1 MCDPNNQTTTA
12 APADFNSLG
21 QVLSGELTRRAKQ
34 QEHENML
41 HTAMQLL
48 VPQPPGRQP
57 RAPMNGFGNGMNGY
71 NHNGNTNGNFNSGYG
86 NVKECWF
93 CEGLAND
100 PPTLSHNARQCPM
113 RIKAIAQAKVEKG
126 SSGGEGTER
135 MAALEENLNRLAS
148 TVQSALEKPPEAKAP
163 TKRASEP
170 IAPTRTKRARI
181 VDDDDSDDDPPDT
194 NKGLAEEVRKLRK
207 TVTTMEKDLR
217 QCKLAV
223 NGCEELYTATDE
235 HEKLAVEHTK
245 VSKLTCKLAV
255 DVKATKA
262 KLAQVDINENACKVL
277 EKRIAAHEADVKM
290 HKAGTAVTRGE
301 VTTMRNEMAR
311 AATEIERQAGLLK
324 NMFSQLKRHQEG
336 LEEVQN
342 VLMQLNEGQAAH
354 DERMNEHEVGITRA
368 CDSIHVLQ
376 QARML
381 QQASTPPKPPTSG
394 GRGKGSGGGR
404 GSGRGR
410 TASPKAPPPPKT
422 KTPPP
427 PPRLEEPEVVDET
440 EEVAEVRSLD
450 ALLNESDNDEKKDD
464 AGGDDDSATSS
475 IQMQTEPAAAEAQAR
490 APATTK
496 NATRAKTTASGKQRA
511 PPSANTRK
519 KAWCDSETE

>member
-1 MCDPNNQTTTA
+1 M
-12 APADFNSLG
+12 
-21 QVLSGELTRRAKQ
+21 RA
-34 QEHENML
+34 
-41 HTAMQLL
+41 
-48 VPQPPGRQP
+48 
-57 RAPMNGFGNGMNGY
+57 
-71 NHNGNTNGNFNSGYG
+71 
-86 NVKECWF
+86 
-93 CEGLAND
+93 
-100 PPTLSHNARQCPM
+100 
-113 RIKAIAQAKVEKG
+113 
-126 SSGGEGTER
+126 
-135 MAALEENLNRLAS
+135 
-148 TVQSALEKPPEAKAP
+148 
-163 TKRASEP
+163 
-170 IAPTRTKRARI
+170 
-181 VDDDDSDDDPPDT
+181 
-194 NKGLAEEVRKLRK
+194 
-207 TVTTMEKDLR
+207 
-217 QCKLAV
+217 
-223 NGCEELYTATDE
+223 
-235 HEKLAVEHTK
+235 
-245 VSKLTCKLAV
+245 
-255 DVKATKA
+255 
-262 KLAQVDINENACKVL
+262 
-277 EKRIAAHEADVKM
+277 
-290 HKAGTAVTRGE
+290 
-301 VTTMRNEMAR
+301 EMAR

-336 LEEVQN
+336 LEEIQN
-342 VLMQLNEGQAAH
+342 VLLQLNDGQAAH

-427 PPRLEEPEVVDET
+427 PPRLEEPEAVDET

-464 AGGDDDSATSS
+464 AEGDDDSATSS

-490 APATTK
+490 APAAAK
-496 NATRAKTTASGKQRA
+496 SATRAKTTASGKQRA